1 MDSVCFGFS
10 KSVCQFVT
18 TCHKLT
24 GLEIVLCDV
33 VRQLG
38 DGHFVRTFWDLTDLK
53 GHGAICQKERWS
65 YGEYKEYCQS

>member
-1 MDSVCFGFS
+1 MDLVFFGFS
-10 KSVCQFVT
+10 KSVSQFVT

-38 DGHFVRTFWDLTDLK
+38 DGHFVRTFWELTGTWSHLF
-53 GHGAICQKERWS
+53 CQKQRWS
-65 YGEYKEYCQS
+65 YVEYKEYCQS